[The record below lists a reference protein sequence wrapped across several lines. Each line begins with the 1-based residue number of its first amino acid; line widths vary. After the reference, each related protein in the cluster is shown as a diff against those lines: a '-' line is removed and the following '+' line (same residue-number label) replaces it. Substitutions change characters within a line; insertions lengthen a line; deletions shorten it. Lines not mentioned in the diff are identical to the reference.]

1 MRSGVTSAKKRAFN
15 NPMTWLLSVQLVV
28 SSTTLVGFGADAQS
42 ISQASTPPVQA
53 SSGDF
58 KPSPEAQKLL
68 ISVADL
74 VKEFFPKAK
83 IVSTGNSLHFEYKVH
98 ERMHPYNRRTVP
110 SPDLDGILGDIEVK
124 PGGPNDRIAGVI
136 ERPEAIHSVL
146 LMAPYSASD
155 KSLVSVRLV
164 FQPITPLEF
173 MESFKRLISTY
184 DHPEGNLQTDAG
196 PANLKNIESLEATQ
210 TANRSLNS
218 GVANTFQTTQLQNA
232 TASNSSERIK
242 VDNAQKDSP
251 PGGQSPKSAG
261 QDSLSEHKSTS
272 LSADSEPG
280 ANSTAVSPMDKYT
293 YPEGR
298 FKVMLPGSPQVKYS
312 NQAGMRMVD
321 YVYTVPDGTFNI
333 SYVILP
339 SAPPNLKTSQLL
351 DNMSQSVVNSLKGL
365 QTRQYESTLQGFQG
379 CQLEV
384 PQLANKPGQSAR
396 FRIYLVQNYIYI
408 IGINGNKDWLNS
420 KAAREFLDS
429 FQVDFKT
436 TQQVTMT
443 APKSTLKSAS
453 QVELEQARLE
463 HRNQT
468 MQQEAIR
475 RMKVQKDFEKS
486 RADREFNRVHH

>member
-1 MRSGVTSAKKRAFN
+1 MTSARKRAFN
-15 NPMTWLLSVQLVV
+15 NPMTWLLLVQMVV
-28 SSTTLVGFGADAQS
+28 TSTTLVALRADAQS
-42 ISQASTPPVQA
+42 ISQASPAPVQA
-53 SSGDF
+53 NSGDF
-58 KPSPEAQKLL
+58 KPSTEAQKLL
-68 ISVADL
+68 VSVADL

-83 IVSTGNSLHFEYKVH
+83 IVTAGNSLHFEYKVH

-124 PGGPNDRIAGVI
+124 PGGQSDRIAGVI

-184 DHPEGNLQTDAG
+184 DHPDGNLQANAG
-196 PANLKNIESLEATQ
+196 PVSPNNIESLETTQ
-210 TANRSLNS
+210 TAQSLNS
-218 GVANTFQTTQLQNA
+218 GVANTSQTTRLENA

-242 VDNAQKDSP
+242 VDNAQKGSP
-251 PGGQSPKSAG
+251 SSSESSKRNG
-261 QDSLSEHKSTS
+261 QDSSPEHKSPS
-272 LSADSEPG
+272 LSADSETG
-280 ANSTAVSPMDKYT
+280 ANSTAVPPMDKYS

-408 IGINGNKDWLNS
+408 IGVNGKKDWMNS
-420 KAAREFLDS
+420 LKAREFLDS

-436 TQQVTMT
+436 PQQVTMT
-443 APKSTLKSAS
+443 APKSKLKSAS
-453 QVELEQARLE
+453 QVEMEQARLE

-468 MQQEAIR
+468 MQQQAIR
-475 RMKVQKDFEKS
+475 RMKVQKNFEQS
-486 RADREFNRVHH
+486 RADREFNRVRP